1 MGSYGGGGRW
11 YPRLGTP
18 PGQKFARLRS
28 KVIVYSVMPLAST
41 GVKRYP
47 VNGRTWNWEEVP
59 VGEGCLAEGISP
71 YAILLGTV

>member
-1 MGSYGGGGRW
+1 M
-11 YPRLGTP
+11 
-18 PGQKFARLRS
+18 
-28 KVIVYSVMPLAST
+28 IVYSVMPLAST